1 MARAARRWRPDRNP
15 LRRRWDRIETW
26 LMTGLFALF
35 LAGIPVSWLGAGRW
49 AHQAGLSEQRAQR
62 DWRER
67 PGVVLSG
74 APFLSPRV
82 LRMPVSATAQ
92 VPAAWAGPD
101 GRRRVTQITVPVG
114 TATGAKVQ
122 IWVVPTGQ
130 ITGPPL
136 TSAQLARRVV
146 AAEVLAVMTL
156 ATLMIILAGLARS
169 QLNRR
174 RLAGWESQWALIGPR
189 WTRHHR

>member
-1 MARAARRWRPDRNP
+1 
-15 LRRRWDRIETW
+15 
-26 LMTGLFALF
+26 MTGLFALF

-74 APFLSPRV
+74 APVLSPRV

-101 GRRRVTQITVPVG
+101 GRRRVAQITVPVG

-122 IWVVPTGQ
+122 VWVAPSGQ
-130 ITGPPL
+130 VTGPPL
-136 TSAQLARRVV
+136 TSAQLTMRVA
-146 AAEVLAVMTL
+146 AAEVLALMSL
-156 ATLMIILAGLARS
+156 ATLMIILAGLVRS

-189 WTRHHR
+189 WTRHPR

>member
-1 MARAARRWRPDRNP
+1 MAA
-15 LRRRWDRIETW
+15 
-26 LMTGLFALF
+26 LFALF
-35 LAGIPVSWLGAGRW
+35 LAGIPVSWLGVGRW
-49 AHQAGLSEQRAQR
+49 VHQGGLSEQRAQR
-62 DWRER
+62 DWRHV

-82 LRMPVSATAQ
+82 LRMPVSTAVQ
-92 VPAAWAGPD
+92 VPTAWAGPD
-101 GRRRVTQITVPVG
+101 GRRRVGQVTVAVG

-122 IWVVPTGQ
+122 VWVSPSGQLTGS
-130 ITGPPL
+130 PL
-136 TSAQLARRVV
+136 TPSELASRVV
-146 AAEVLAVMTL
+146 AAQILALMTL
-156 ATLMIILAGLARS
+156 AALLVILAGLVRL